1 MYETYMRC
9 VQFVNTLTQNIVKS
23 CETFLSCFYY
33 DIMTPCQVS
42 EFSDHIFIFLFFL
55 NAFQIQVQNKVPKI
69 VDFWKFILYMM
80 YICILVSKYNFW

>member
-1 MYETYMRC
+1 MYERYMRC

-42 EFSDHIFIFLFFL
+42 EFSDHIFIFLFF
-55 NAFQIQVQNKVPKI
+55 F
-69 VDFWKFILYMM
+69 
-80 YICILVSKYNFW
+80 